1 MNGHTIVFIQQT
13 QKIEP
18 PIIEFCKEIR
28 LRLNK
33 RSHYRR
39 VYFFQTEGN
48 FFSQTKTLADL
59 IRVAMED
66 SVRKLVEASLAIA
79 HWDSKEQHV

>member
-1 MNGHTIVFIQQT
+1 MSKAKQ
-13 QKIEP
+13 
-18 PIIEFCKEIR
+18 EITLQACLFVPNR
-28 LRLNK
+28 K
-33 RSHYRR
+33 K
-39 VYFFQTEGN
+39 N
-48 FFSQTKTLADL
+48 FFQTKTLADL